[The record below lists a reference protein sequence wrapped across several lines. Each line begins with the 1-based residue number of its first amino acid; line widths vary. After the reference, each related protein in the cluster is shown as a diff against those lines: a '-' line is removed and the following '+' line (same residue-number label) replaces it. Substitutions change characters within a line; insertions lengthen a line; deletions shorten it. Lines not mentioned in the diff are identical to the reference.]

1 MTTHRICG
9 VDEPLSMT
17 SATAV
22 FPEGAPSQFAELAEI
37 GPEFS
42 TPAIQIAA
50 VNASATPIE
59 LGLVR

>member
-1 MTTHRICG
+1 
-9 VDEPLSMT
+9 MT

-22 FPEGAPSQFAELAEI
+22 FPEGAPSQVADLAEI